1 MPRRVSTCQ
10 DGPDGAGFPVR
21 DVRRQ
26 VGLDDAGQL
35 AGIVERVRTG
45 EKSRFETTNGIGQ
58 LIARMVAGDR
68 PPETGRR
75 EPEIDNGP

>member
-1 MPRRVSTCQ
+1 MEPGSGYVTFVVRV
-10 DGPDGAGFPVR
+10 VR
-21 DVRRQ
+21 A
-26 VGLDDAGQL
+26 DAGQL

-45 EKSRFETTNGIGQ
+45 EKARFETTDGIGR

-68 PPETGRR
+68 SPDTGRR